1 MDSKNILG
9 IYHYRSGSGAAVV
22 TLPLGAVLSSVSGYA
37 LAPGATIQIGTF
49 SDLIPVP
56 VNGGFAADVAG
67 GLVTT
72 LIALPVTVTFVGTS
86 AYFVDWFG
94 G

>member
-9 IYHYRSGSGAAVV
+9 VYHYRAGSGAAVV
-22 TLPLGAVLSSVSGYA
+22 TLPLGAILSSVSAYA
-37 LAPGATIQIGTF
+37 LAPGATVQIGSF
-49 SDLIPVP
+49 ADLVPVP

-72 LIALPVTVTFVGTS
+72 LIALPVIVTFVGTS
-86 AYFVDWFG
+86 GYFVDWFG